1 MSNYS
6 AQYENYYNS
15 LLNKNRKSTN
25 KKAVKARGNRIIR
38 RIIIELSGSL
48 FLFTLLIISKG
59 VNIPG
64 IKTAY
69 NFSREYTKQGYSNN
83 DLVNIVVY
91 TDYNKIQKNIISYFE
106 QLQIK

>member
-15 LLNKNRKSTN
+15 LLNKSRKSTN
-25 KKAVKARGNRIIR
+25 KKTVKARGNKIIR

-48 FLFTLLIISKG
+48 FLFTLLLMSKG

-69 NFSREYTKQGYSNN
+69 NFSKNYTKQGYSNN
-83 DLVNIVVY
+83 DLVNIVVN
-91 TDYNKIQKNIISYFE
+91 TDYNKIQKSIIAYFE